1 MRHFVVA
8 MGIVSLAFAL
18 TSVGGA
24 ADSKAAADTRKKLE
38 VKVTE
43 PVEYKDE
50 MLREILKGLSK
61 YAEDAGFTPLLIKYD
76 TGVSMNQRISFSAPK
91 DKTVAELLDGVLGK
105 QSLGYVIISA
115 GPDSKDK
122 DLKRYDGGL
131 LIKANSKERGD
142 PIDDKSA
149 KTKPKAEIKDKV
161 AAKDKEPTKDKAP
174 APESKEKDASTK
186 LNLIKT
192 LIDDGKKEKAKE
204 RLEELIKQYPGTK
217 AAEEAEALLKK
228 LAE

>member
-1 MRHFVVA
+1 
-8 MGIVSLAFAL
+8 MGIVSLAVAL
-18 TSVGGA
+18 ASVGGA

-38 VKVTE
+38 VKVTD

-61 YAEDAGFTPLLIKYD
+61 YAEDAGHTPILIKYD
-76 TGVSMNQRISFSAPK
+76 TGVSMNQRISYSAPK
-91 DKTVAELLDGVLGK
+91 DKTIAEVLDGVLGK
-105 QSLGYVIISA
+105 QSLGYVLISA

-142 PIDDKSA
+142 PIDEKSA
-149 KTKPKAEIKDKV
+149 KGKDKPKTT
-161 AAKDKEPTKDKAP
+161 AKDKEPTKEKEPAKEKTP
-174 APESKEKDASTK
+174 APDGKEKDAATK
-186 LNLIKT
+186 LNFIKT

-204 RLEELIKQYPGTK
+204 RLEDLIKQYPGTK